1 MALGLA
7 GCLALSVT
15 ACGGS
20 GDTSSAAASEGTTA
34 ADSSAATDTEAA
46 SGEADKAAGD
56 SAKGLTP
63 EERAK
68 EYFKKQGWTDE
79 QIYCLVFEE
88 TEAECN
94 LD

>member
-1 MALGLA
+1 MGVIVGRHINGITINPLEYL
-7 GCLALSVT
+7 L
-15 ACGGS
+15 
-20 GDTSSAAASEGTTA
+20 D
-34 ADSSAATDTEAA
+34 DM
-46 SGEADKAAGD
+46 GEMIVFR
-56 SAKGLTP
+56 S

-79 QIYCLVFEE
+79 QIYWLVFEE